1 MKRQIVLAAVVA
13 VAVTTPRAEQR
24 SSDID
29 ALLRTAVEQKHVPM
43 VVAMVADAKQI
54 VYEHAIGV
62 PQDAIFAVASMTKPV
77 TSVAAMQ
84 LVEAGRVKLDEPAAT
99 YVAELGSVRV
109 LEGGALRAP
118 KTPITVRQLLTHTAG
133 FAYEFMN
140 SGIFGLVGK
149 KELPSMMGGDDAFL
163 VAPLVFDP
171 GTRWEYG
178 ISTDWL
184 GRLVERV
191 SGQTL
196 DAFFREKIFEPLEM
210 SDSFFV
216 VPADKRTRVVAPFVR
231 SADGALTQQ
240 PPPPAAPV
248 KFFSGGG
255 GLFSTA
261 PDYMKFIRALL
272 AGGELDGRRILSAD
286 SVAAMGQNQIGDFSV
301 RPISSLIPQ
310 FAVDKGIMP
319 GSLEKFGLGF
329 ALNTKATEAGR
340 GANTMSW
347 AGIYNT
353 FFWIDREKQVAA
365 IFMTQMLPFLE
376 PGAKKVIDD
385 FDRAVY
391 ATRMSR
397 RAF

>member
-1 MKRQIVLAAVVA
+1 
-13 VAVTTPRAEQR
+13 
-24 SSDID
+24 
-29 ALLRTAVEQKHVPM
+29 
-43 VVAMVADAKQI
+43 
-54 VYEHAIGV
+54 
-62 PQDAIFAVASMTKPV
+62 
-77 TSVAAMQ
+77 
-84 LVEAGRVKLDEPAAT
+84 
-99 YVAELGSVRV
+99 
-109 LEGGALRAP
+109 
-118 KTPITVRQLLTHTAG
+118 
-133 FAYEFMN
+133 
-140 SGIFGLVGK
+140 
-149 KELPSMMGGDDAFL
+149 
-163 VAPLVFDP
+163 
-171 GTRWEYG
+171 
-178 ISTDWL
+178 
-184 GRLVERV
+184 
-191 SGQTL
+191 
-196 DAFFREKIFEPLEM
+196 M

-216 VPADKRTRVVAPFVR
+216 VPADKRTRVVATFVR

-240 PPPPAAPV
+240 PPPPALPV

-376 PGAKKVIDD
+376 PGAKKVVDD